1 MYRNLVNVAKDVV
14 NLASKKEL
22 IEREKRTYKVVLG
35 DDLEVP
41 DEINILS
48 NQIVEL
54 LMNLNLEEIL
64 ALQTIMYLG
73 RNKNSYNIS
82 PNEIFYSH
90 LKHIK
95 SQGVKT
101 KEIEVNHM
109 LDKPLCEYLT
119 EGFRILGIEL

>member
-22 IEREKRTYKVVLG
+22 IEREKRTYKVLLG
-35 DDLEVP
+35 DDLEVQ
-41 DEINILS
+41 DEIKILS

-82 PNEIFYSH
+82 PNEIFYSQ
-90 LKHIK
+90 LKPIK
-95 SQGVKT
+95 IT
-101 KEIEVNHM
+101 R
-109 LDKPLCEYLT
+109 C
-119 EGFRILGIEL
+119 

>member
-14 NLASKKEL
+14 NLASEKEL

-35 DDLEVP
+35 DDSEVP
-41 DEINILS
+41 DEIKILS
-48 NQIVEL
+48 NQIMEL

-64 ALQTIMYLG
+64 ALETIMYLG

-90 LKHIK
+90 LKYIK
-95 SQGVKT
+95 SRGVKT
-101 KEIEVNHM
+101 KEIEVKHM
-109 LDKPLCEYLT
+109 LDKLLGEYLT
-119 EGFRILGIEL
+119 EGFRILGVEL